1 MDWIE
6 LTIHTTTAGADIVS
20 EALMAEGATGT
31 MVEDRADIPDP
42 DKPNGYWEIIDPNLI
57 ASMPEDVLVHAWFTP
72 DSSFA
77 DRMQALRSR
86 CDELHH
92 MDLGLDL
99 GTLEISTLNVRDEDW
114 AEVWK
119 KFYKPFKAGRSLVV
133 KPTWEHYDP
142 QPGDRIIEIDPGM
155 AFGSGTHETTSMCL
169 ELLEDAMH
177 GGESVID
184 VGTGSGILAIGAAM
198 LGAKDV
204 LAIDIDPVAV
214 RVAKEN
220 IEHNHLSDRVRAVE
234 GNLLASSDGV
244 CDLCVANIIADV
256 ICMFAQPL
264 VDHIVPGGLFICSGI
279 IKEREQ
285 DVVNALTAADYTIAY
300 EAKTAEEAAAYV
312 ERIAAEKPDL
322 IKLMITGGVL
332 DAEVIG
338 EPGVLRM
345 QPGDAAEL
353 FLDGRR
359 FSAEIAEMTAEG
371 VTARLTGELPSTEAK
386 LRITL
391 YQGLPKAEKM
401 ELIVQKAV
409 ELGAARVVPV
419 AMSRCVVQLSAKDG
433 AKKQERW
440 QKIAREAC
448 KQSGRCQ
455 MMAVDAPIAFPALLT
470 ALKTHE
476 AAIVPW
482 EDARGYSLT
491 AFHRE
496 HPEIRDLAIVI
507 GPEGGMSSDEIAR
520 MKDCG
525 CQSVTLGARILRT
538 ETAGLCALSALFC
551 LYGELE

>member
-1 MDWIE
+1 M
-6 LTIHTTTAGADIVS
+6 HRFYADG
-20 EALMAEGATGT
+20 LG
-31 MVEDRADIPDP
+31 
-42 DKPNGYWEIIDPNLI
+42 EI
-57 ASMPEDVLVHAWFTP
+57 
-72 DSSFA
+72 
-77 DRMQALRSR
+77 
-86 CDELHH
+86 
-92 MDLGLDL
+92 G
-99 GTLEISTLNVRDEDW
+99 
-114 AEVWK
+114 
-119 KFYKPFKAGRSLVV
+119 SLV
-133 KPTWEHYDP
+133 TLSE
-142 QPGDRIIEIDPGM
+142 
-155 AFGSGTHETTSMCL
+155 
-169 ELLEDAMH
+169 EDARH
-177 GGESVID
+177 
-184 VGTGSGILAIGAAM
+184 
-198 LGAKDV
+198 
-204 LAIDIDPVAV
+204 
-214 RVAKEN
+214 
-220 IEHNHLSDRVRAVE
+220 
-234 GNLLASSDGV
+234 AS
-244 CDLCVANIIADV
+244 
-256 ICMFAQPL
+256 
-264 VDHIVPGGLFICSGI
+264 
-279 IKEREQ
+279 R
-285 DVVNALTAADYTIAY
+285 
-300 EAKTAEEAAAYV
+300 
-312 ERIAAEKPDL
+312 
-322 IKLMITGGVL
+322 
-332 DAEVIG
+332 
-338 EPGVLRM
+338 VLRM

-371 VTARLTGELPSTEAK
+371 VTARLISELPSTEAK

-391 YQGLPKAEKM
+391 YQG
-401 ELIVQKAV
+401 VQKAV

>member
-1 MDWIE
+1 M
-6 LTIHTTTAGADIVS
+6 HRFYADG
-20 EALMAEGATGT
+20 LG
-31 MVEDRADIPDP
+31 
-42 DKPNGYWEIIDPNLI
+42 EI
-57 ASMPEDVLVHAWFTP
+57 
-72 DSSFA
+72 
-77 DRMQALRSR
+77 
-86 CDELHH
+86 
-92 MDLGLDL
+92 G
-99 GTLEISTLNVRDEDW
+99 
-114 AEVWK
+114 
-119 KFYKPFKAGRSLVV
+119 SLV
-133 KPTWEHYDP
+133 TLSE
-142 QPGDRIIEIDPGM
+142 
-155 AFGSGTHETTSMCL
+155 
-169 ELLEDAMH
+169 EDARH
-177 GGESVID
+177 
-184 VGTGSGILAIGAAM
+184 
-198 LGAKDV
+198 
-204 LAIDIDPVAV
+204 
-214 RVAKEN
+214 
-220 IEHNHLSDRVRAVE
+220 
-234 GNLLASSDGV
+234 AS
-244 CDLCVANIIADV
+244 
-256 ICMFAQPL
+256 
-264 VDHIVPGGLFICSGI
+264 
-279 IKEREQ
+279 R
-285 DVVNALTAADYTIAY
+285 
-300 EAKTAEEAAAYV
+300 
-312 ERIAAEKPDL
+312 
-322 IKLMITGGVL
+322 
-332 DAEVIG
+332 
-338 EPGVLRM
+338 VLRM

-371 VTARLTGELPSTEAK
+371 VTARLISELPSTEAT

-409 ELGAARVVPV
+409 ELGAAQVVPV

-455 MMAVDAPIAFPALLT
+455 MMTVDAPIAFPALLA

-507 GPEGGMSSDEIAR
+507 GPEGGMSADEIAQ

-525 CQSVTLGARILRT
+525 CQSVTLGPRILRT